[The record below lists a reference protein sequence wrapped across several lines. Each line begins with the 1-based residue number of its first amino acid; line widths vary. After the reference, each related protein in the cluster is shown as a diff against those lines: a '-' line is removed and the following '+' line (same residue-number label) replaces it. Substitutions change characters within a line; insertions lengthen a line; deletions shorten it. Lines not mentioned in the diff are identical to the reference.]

1 MGMVKEIKGLKCKG
15 HDYLRD
21 NYNFMYAE
29 QYPGCKPHQN
39 TRCVRCGYTMSLHNP
54 QKA

>member
-1 MGMVKEIKGLKCKG
+1 MVKEIKWLKCKG

-21 NYNFMYAE
+21 NYNIMYEE

-39 TRCVRCGYTMSLHNP
+39 TRCVRCGYTMPLHNP